1 MKQRRSRKA
10 RAANR
15 FDFKLLLR
23 PMVVLTLIAAVAL
36 AFLSASHSLAQ
47 IQERK
52 VLALA
57 PLGQHVGGLLPRPG
71 KDRRAALMS
80 PAKARAT
87 ASAIAQLAPLSPAGP
102 RIVGSALASSGR
114 DRDAKKAMEAA
125 VRLSRREGTAQLW
138 LADEAISRGDLPQ
151 VLSRY
156 DVIMRTHPAA
166 SPQLYAALAR
176 TLVDPT
182 MRREMTRF
190 VSKDT
195 PWFEGFAVAAAG
207 TAANAEPLAKLFMA
221 SPTLPDTVPMRT
233 VYRAVLE
240 QLGATRK
247 YALVA
252 SLYDR
257 LPGAQPGRLRTVE
270 LPRDDQTQYP
280 PVDWALVSE
289 GGLGAAIVGK
299 GADRLLETYVS
310 TGAGGVAARRIL
322 LLRPGSYA
330 LRWRVIDGPDGVDA
344 EARAIISC
352 TDASGAEKIL
362 ADSVIEPPLQRA
374 DGDPDPVSGQLR
386 FNVPAAQCPV
396 VLASIRVGSGSTRD
410 EASWLFDRL
419 SLARLAP
426 ASARVVPARN

>member
-1 MKQRRSRKA
+1 MNRRRSDKGK
-10 RAANR
+10 AANR

-23 PMVVLTLIAAVAL
+23 PMVVLTLGIAVAL
-36 AFLSASHSLAQ
+36 AFLSTSHSLAQ

-57 PLGQHVGGLLPRPG
+57 PLGQHVNGLLPVQRRDRPTANMTP
-71 KDRRAALMS
+71 AA
-80 PAKARAT
+80 ARAR
-87 ASAIAQLAPLSPAGP
+87 AGAIGQLAPLSPAGP
-102 RIVGSALASSGR
+102 RIVGSALATNGR
-114 DRDAKKAMEAA
+114 KLDAKKAMEAA

-151 VLSRY
+151 VLARY

-190 VSKDT
+190 VSTDT

-221 SPTLPDTVPMRT
+221 SPALPDTMPMRN

-247 YALVA
+247 YALVV

-310 TGAGGVAARRIL
+310 TGAGGIAARRIL
-322 LLRPGSYA
+322 LLRPGAYA

-352 TDASGAEKIL
+352 TDTSGTEKIL
-362 ADSVIEPPLQRA
+362 ADTVIEPPLQRA
-374 DGDPDPVSGQLR
+374 DVDPDPVSGQLR
-386 FNVPAAQCPV
+386 FQVPGANCPV

-419 SLARLAP
+419 SLARMAP
-426 ASARVVPARN
+426 AAARAAPARN